1 MLKFLSRLIAL
12 ALLVG
17 VGLMAF
23 SGAAFAQAA
32 ATSATDT
39 TSWMDIL
46 QTALRPVYDA
56 FSGGHYAYAAALL
69 VIALVALAKRYLAPK
84 YPVLTTNAGGAAMA
98 LTAATA
104 TAMATALA
112 VPDATVSLDLLKSS
126 LLVGVGAAGGY
137 AMIKSLVIDPLIKPL
152 AAKAPLWMQPLFSL
166 VLWIFDKSETSANA
180 AEDATKAGDA
190 AVAAKPGTGLIIV
203 VGKPTEIK

>member
-1 MLKFLSRLIAL
+1 MSKFFSRIVAL
-12 ALLVG
+12 VLLVG
-17 VGLMAF
+17 VGLLAF

-32 ATSATDT
+32 ATQATDT
-39 TSWMDIL
+39 TSWLDIL

-84 YPVLTTNAGGAAMA
+84 YPILTTNAGGAAMA

-112 VPDATVSLDLLKSS
+112 VPDAAVSLDLVKSA

-137 AMIKSLVIDPLIKPL
+137 AMIKALVIDPLIKPL

-166 VLWIFDKSETSANA
+166 VLWIFDKSAASAHA
-180 AEDATKAGDA
+180 AEDAAKAGDA
-190 AVAAKPGTGLIIV
+190 AVADKPAGGLVVV